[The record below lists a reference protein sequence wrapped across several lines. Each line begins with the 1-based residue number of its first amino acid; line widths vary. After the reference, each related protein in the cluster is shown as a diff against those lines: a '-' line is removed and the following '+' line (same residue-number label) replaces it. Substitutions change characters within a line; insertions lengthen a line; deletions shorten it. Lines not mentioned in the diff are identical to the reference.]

1 MRIVGGAHK
10 GRIIAAPE
18 GDVIRP
24 TGDRV
29 RESLFNILAHHDF
42 SEELGDDFDLE
53 DVRVLDLFAGTGA
66 LGLEALSRGAA
77 FTLFVDDSIDAR
89 GAIRENME
97 SLGLTGNAKLYKRDA
112 TKLGPRPGSVGSEFG
127 LVFLDPPYRKGL
139 AELALASVVEGGW
152 VGPHA
157 LFVVEEHVEAKFAA
171 PEGFAEIDR
180 RKYGLTE
187 IVFLKQ
193 VATSDAQ

>member
-10 GRIIAAPE
+10 GRIIVAPE
-18 GDVIRP
+18 GDTIRP

-42 SEELGDDFDLE
+42 SDELGADFDLE
-53 DVRVLDLFAGTGA
+53 GVRVLDLFAGTGA

-77 FTLFVDDSIDAR
+77 FALFVDDSVEAR

-97 SLGLTGNAKLYKRDA
+97 NLHLTGHAKLYKRDA
-112 TKLGPRPGSVGSEFG
+112 TKLGPRPGSVGPEFG
-127 LVFLDPPYRKGL
+127 LVFLDPPYRKELG
-139 AELALASVVEGGW
+139 ELALASVIEGGW
-152 VGPHA
+152 VTPHA
-157 LFVVEEHVEAKFAA
+157 LFVVEEHAEADFKA
-171 PEGFAEIDR
+171 PDGFAEIDR
-180 RKYGLTE
+180 RKYGLSE

-193 VATSDAQ
+193 TATTDA

>member
-10 GRIIAAPE
+10 GRLIVVPE

-42 SEELGDDFDLE
+42 SDELGDAFDLE

-66 LGLEALSRGAA
+66 LGIEALSRGAA

-139 AELALASVVEGGW
+139 AELALASVVDGGW
-152 VGPHA
+152 VGAHA
-157 LFVVEEHVEAKFAA
+157 LFVVEEHVEAKFTA

-180 RKYGLTE
+180 RKYGLSE

-193 VATSDAQ
+193 VVAEAE

>member
-10 GRIIAAPE
+10 GRIIAVPE

-29 RESLFNILAHHDF
+29 RESLFNILVHHDF
-42 SEELGDDFDLE
+42 SDDLGADFDLE

-77 FTLFVDDSIDAR
+77 FSLFVDDSIEAR

-97 SLGLTGNAKLYKRDA
+97 NLKLTGHAKLYKRDA
-112 TKLGPRPGSVGSEFG
+112 TKLGPRPGSVGSEF
-127 LVFLDPPYRKGL
+127 
-139 AELALASVVEGGW
+139 ALASVIEGGW
-152 VGPHA
+152 VTPHA
-157 LFVVEEHVEAKFAA
+157 LFIVEEHVEADFKA

-193 VATSDAQ
+193 VSAT